1 MKIRFLRNA
10 RVRRVLLIGFVVLT
24 VLGTALNV
32 LAYRHARAMLYF
44 TEGAVRSGAP
54 ETLGFTEKVRVLL
67 NGIRVPRPRTV
78 LTPADIGPGCTA
90 VRIESGAGVHLGAWH
105 CAGAPRR
112 PMVLLFHGYAGEKG
126 GMQPEARAFLDMGLS
141 VLLVDFRGSGES
153 TGSRTTVG
161 FDEGE
166 DVARSLAFARTNWP
180 GHRMI
185 LYGQSMGG
193 AAILRAIHAHGARP
207 DGIVVEAV
215 FDRLLATVRHR
226 FEAMGV
232 PSFPCAELLV
242 FWGGQQ
248 AGFDGFSHN
257 PVEYAASVECPALFL
272 HGTEDPRA
280 RVGEARQVFEAVAGP
295 KHFQSFPQLGHE
307 PALRH
312 RAEEWHRAIKP
323 FLRTVE

>member
-1 MKIRFLRNA
+1 
-10 RVRRVLLIGFVVLT
+10 
-24 VLGTALNV
+24 
-32 LAYRHARAMLYF
+32 
-44 TEGAVRSGAP
+44 
-54 ETLGFTEKVRVLL
+54 
-67 NGIRVPRPRTV
+67 
-78 LTPADIGPGCTA
+78 
-90 VRIESGAGVHLGAWH
+90 
-105 CAGAPRR
+105 
-112 PMVLLFHGYAGEKG
+112 
-126 GMQPEARAFLDMGLS
+126 MQPEARAFLDMGLS

-166 DVARSLAFARTNWP
+166 DVARSLDFARTNWP

-232 PSFPCAELLV
+232 PSFPCAELMV

-307 PALRH
+307 AVFRH
-312 RAEEWHRAIKP
+312 QAEEWQRAIKP

>member
-1 MKIRFLRNA
+1 MKIRFLRNP
-10 RVRRVLLIGFVVLT
+10 RLRRALVIGIAVLS
-24 VLGTALNV
+24 VLGISLNF
-32 LAYRHARAMLYF
+32 LAYRHAHAMLNF
-44 TEGAVRSGAP
+44 AANAVRSGAP
-54 ETLGFTEKVRVLL
+54 ETLGFSDKVGVLV
-67 NGIRVPRPRTV
+67 NGVRIPRPKTTR
-78 LTPADIGPGCTA
+78 TPADIGPGCTA
-90 VRIESGAGVHLGAWH
+90 LSIESEPGIRLGAWH
-105 CAGAPRR
+105 CAGAPGR

-126 GMQPEARAFLDMGLS
+126 GMQPEARAFLAMGLS

-153 TGSRTTVG
+153 TGSHTTVG
-161 FDEGE
+161 FDEGV

-207 DGIVVEAV
+207 DGIVIEAV
-215 FDRLLATVRHR
+215 FNRLLDTVRHR

-232 PSFPCAELLV
+232 PSFPSAELLV

-248 AGFDGFSHN
+248 AGFDAFSHN
-257 PVEYAASVECPALFL
+257 PVDYAASVECPSLFL

-280 RVGEARQVFEAVAGP
+280 RVDEARQVFEAIGGP

-307 PALRH
+307 SSLRH
-312 RAEEWHRAIKP
+312 HPGDWHRAVTP